1 MNHPDPPESKLNIEK
16 QRCVFMLYT
25 SGASFRRTVRR
36 LLNEPFSTHPDSVQI
51 GKNTETQSPHSP
63 YIQKYFTQDQ
73 TGGQHSNV
81 ASDKLLT
88 SLKRKME
95 DQSAFTLC
103 RKNRRIFATEQSY
116 RSTIC
121 LISSSSP

>member
-63 YIQKYFTQDQ
+63 YIQ
-73 TGGQHSNV
+73 NI
-81 ASDKLLT
+81 
-88 SLKRKME
+88 SLKTRLA
-95 DQSAFTLC
+95 DNT
-103 RKNRRIFATEQSY
+103 ATSPQ
-116 RSTIC
+116 T
-121 LISSSSP
+121 SS